1 MRGVDKVGEVL
12 LVVVVDVDVSIS
24 SGKTFSFSATI
35 LEDGVG
41 EGLGKSKS
49 F

>member
-1 MRGVDKVGEVL
+1 MGEVL
-12 LVVVVDVDVSIS
+12 LVVVDVDVSILS

>member
-12 LVVVVDVDVSIS
+12 LVAVVDVSIS